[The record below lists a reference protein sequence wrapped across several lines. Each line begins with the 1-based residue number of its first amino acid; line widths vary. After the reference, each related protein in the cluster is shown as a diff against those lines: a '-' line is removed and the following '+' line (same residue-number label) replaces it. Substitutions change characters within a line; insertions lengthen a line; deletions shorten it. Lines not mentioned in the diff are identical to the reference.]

1 MINFRFITNLMG
13 KLLLLESAFLFICI
27 IMAAIYG
34 ESDLLAFVYTTAIT
48 LITGGAIC
56 AFVKVKDRILAKKD
70 GYFMVTM
77 VWIVFSVFGCL
88 PYIFGGTLTS
98 FIDAFFET
106 MSGFT
111 TTGSSVIPDVE
122 IVPHATLFWRSLTH
136 WLGGLGIIMLFIAVL
151 PSLGIESRDLY
162 VAETTGPTHS
172 KASFTFTGTA
182 RKMWILYVI
191 LTLLQSVL
199 MCLGGMDV
207 FDSVCHAMSTM
218 ATGGFSTKSNSIA
231 YWDSAYIQ
239 YVIIIFMFIAGICSS
254 QLSPVSLLALVY
266 TPATGA
272 ALKKVFVMQYSKL

>member
-136 WLGGLGIIMLFIAVL
+136 WLGGLGIIM
-151 PSLGIESRDLY
+151 RY
-162 VAETTGPTHS
+162 
-172 KASFTFTGTA
+172 
-182 RKMWILYVI
+182 
-191 LTLLQSVL
+191 
-199 MCLGGMDV
+199 C
-207 FDSVCHAMSTM
+207 
-218 ATGGFSTKSNSIA
+218 
-231 YWDSAYIQ
+231 
-239 YVIIIFMFIAGICSS
+239 
-254 QLSPVSLLALVY
+254 LAL
-266 TPATGA
+266 A
-272 ALKKVFVMQYSKL
+272 